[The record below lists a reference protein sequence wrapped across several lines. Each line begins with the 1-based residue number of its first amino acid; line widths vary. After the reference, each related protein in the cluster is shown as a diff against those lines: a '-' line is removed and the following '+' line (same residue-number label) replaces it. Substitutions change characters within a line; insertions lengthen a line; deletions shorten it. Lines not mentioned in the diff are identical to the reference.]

1 MTVFVVLIPAVNS
14 LKEAR
19 KVCER
24 LENRKFNIEG
34 SNQVSSMDV
43 LEKIINELN
52 LESSYYIEVEK
63 MREFMERFNDGD
75 FEIDEYYLSYVYA

>member
-34 SNQVSSMDV
+34 SNQVSSMEV
-43 LEKIINELN
+43 LEKIMEELN
-52 LESSYYIEVEK
+52 LDTSYYIEVETITD
-63 MREFMERFNDGD
+63 FMDRFNNEIL
-75 FEIDEYYLSYVYA
+75 EIDDYYMSYVYA